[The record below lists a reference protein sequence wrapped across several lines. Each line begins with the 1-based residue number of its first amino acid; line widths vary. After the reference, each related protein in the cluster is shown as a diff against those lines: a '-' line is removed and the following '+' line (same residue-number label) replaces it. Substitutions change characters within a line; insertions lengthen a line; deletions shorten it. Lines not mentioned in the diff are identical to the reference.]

1 MSNEIAV
8 IESQEMAPAPAALQ
22 RQAPMALMPVMD
34 VAQAVQRR
42 KMVVSLVGE
51 MMKDGEHY
59 GKLPGTS
66 QKMLFKPGAELL
78 ATFFGLEVSV
88 TMTGQK
94 EDWDKGIFAYTYKA
108 VALHGGQRIA
118 ECEGTCTNY
127 EKKYRFLWIKAKP
140 PESKEEQDRMMAM
153 GEARRGDYGWQERI
167 ENPNPFDLINTVKK
181 MAQVRAYKGAV
192 ILATNSSAF
201 FSYLAPAGNANNASL
216 NQRQNQNT
224 QQQKP
229 QQQRQ
234 QAQAAS
240 PVIDAEDLE
249 EPLDAAPISGEDQQ
263 KLFWERVKK
272 TNFDSREA
280 APIAKAAATGEIT
293 WPEAFAKLPPL

>member
-1 MSNEIAV
+1 MNTESIAI
-8 IESQEMAPAPAALQ
+8 IESQEVAAPVHRPAAI
-22 RQAPMALMPVMD
+22 ALMPVMD
-34 VAQAVQRR
+34 VAQAIQRR
-42 KMVVSLVGE
+42 EMVVGLVGK
-51 MMKDGEHY
+51 MMHDGEHY
-59 GKLPGTS
+59 GTLPGTK

-94 EDWDKGIFAYTYKA
+94 EDWEKGIFCYTYKA
-108 VALHGGQRIA
+108 VAIHSGQRIS
-118 ECEGTCTNY
+118 ECEGTCTNL
-127 EKKYRFLWIKAKP
+127 EKKYRYLWIDAKAP
-140 PESKEEQDRMMAM
+140 ASKEERARMKSY
-153 GEARRGDYGWQERI
+153 GEGRDSQYGTGWQIRI
-167 ENPNPFDLINTVKK
+167 ENPNPFDLMNTVKK

-201 FSYLAPAGNANNASL
+201 FSYLAPAGNANNGSA
-216 NQRQNQNT
+216 NQRQNQNA
-224 QQQKP
+224 QHQKP
-229 QQQRQ
+229 QQQQ
-234 QAQAAS
+234 TQAAA